1 MEEKETTVEEQ
12 NTMQS
17 LKELV
22 EAELKEIVN
31 TGIQQENLD
40 NLDKLIDIHKD
51 IENEEYWKEKKEV
64 YRMRYYDENR
74 YGDNRYGDDYRTD
87 RSYGRRGRPMNAPRD
102 SRGRYRGPEEKMHE
116 MMEHYGDY
124 TMASDAVSRGNYGAE
139 EDSMKSLDSM
149 LRCVV
154 IFMDMLEEN
163 ADSQEEAQMI
173 KKYRKKISE

>member
-1 MEEKETTVEEQ
+1 MEENEIVEEQ

-22 EAELKEIVN
+22 EAELKEIAN
-31 TGIQQENLD
+31 TGIQEENID

-74 YGDNRYGDDYRTD
+74 YGDDRYGDDYRMD

-124 TMASDAVSRGNYGAE
+124 TVASDAANRGNYGAE